1 MQTLAKALQAFM
13 RPIGPF
19 PFRRACQASPSPLA
33 GHPMMADYTE
43 TCLCGEDTDMAG
55 MLIEHDPFHWV
66 HTMTIAQAL
75 DQIRIEEG
83 LQRHAAL
90 FGP

>member
-1 MQTLAKALQAFM
+1 MQASKAALQTIAKALQAFM

-19 PFRRACQASPSPLA
+19 PF
-33 GHPMMADYTE
+33 HPMRFDYSE
-43 TCLCGEDTDMAG
+43 ACLCGEDTDMAG

-90 FGP
+90 FG